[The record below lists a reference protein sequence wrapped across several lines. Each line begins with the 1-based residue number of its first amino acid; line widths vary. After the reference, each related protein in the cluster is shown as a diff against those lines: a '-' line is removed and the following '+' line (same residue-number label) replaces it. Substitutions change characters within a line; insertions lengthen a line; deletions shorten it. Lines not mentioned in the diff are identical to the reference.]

1 YRVESYPQARVI
13 LEVYTLGSREEF
25 IGG

>member
-1 YRVESYPQARVI
+1 RAEEYPKAKLV